1 MLKNPLFSWVL
12 VILLLLSL
20 LFVSYKLYKN
30 SSVTDL
36 EVKIKQLTG
45 EYESVVKIRNTEKES
60 YLKEIDKLKKKYVV
74 IDGEYKR
81 VIKELNNVKKPETKK
96 ERVDRLTALGL
107 SPLSN

>member
-96 ERVDRLTALGL
+96 ERVDRLTTLGL